1 MVHPAVIIVGQ
12 AIRKRDVLCHQ
23 VQPGL
28 RLPINYNKQPPEVRV
43 PSGTLT
49 SPVQIN
55 NFNGYINHAK
65 STISGHFNS

>member
-23 VQPGL
+23 VPGL
-28 RLPINYNKQPPEVRV
+28 RLPINYNKQPPEVLV

-49 SPVQIN
+49 
-55 NFNGYINHAK
+55 
-65 STISGHFNS
+65 